1 MSSTL
6 PEIIY
11 EEIDKIPVVNS
22 PNSMYYIPLYK
33 NEEYFASLESY
44 VKFLKD
50 TERLVRSNNR
60 YNRYI
65 KHIRETYGLKN
76 CQVLSNIPITEDN
89 DVDIEM
95 HHGPI
100 LTLYDICAIVLEH
113 FIQQGWKISTF
124 RVADQVL
131 IEHEEGRVQTVMLSA
146 TVHEEVHERDIF
158 INMKQAVG
166 DINAFVRK
174 YHKVL
179 SDEYIDKINKYIER
193 SLKYDS
199 NDFGVLELNKTL
211 YKFID

>member
-1 MSSTL
+1 MGAPL

-33 NEEYFASLESY
+33 NEEYFASLENY

-50 TERLVRSNNR
+50 TERLVRSNRR
-60 YNRYI
+60 YDAYI
-65 KHIRETYGLKN
+65 NHIRTTYGITN
-76 CQVLSNIPITEDN
+76 CQVLSNLPITEDR
-89 DVDIEM
+89 DIDIEM

-100 LTLYDICAIVLEH
+100 LTLYDICAIVLEN
-113 FIQQGWKISTF
+113 FIQHGWKISTF

-146 TVHEEVHERDIF
+146 SVHEEVHERDIF
-158 INMKQAVG
+158 INMKQAIG
-166 DINAFVRK
+166 DINAFVKK
-174 YHKVL
+174 YRKVL
-179 SDEYIDKINKYIER
+179 SEEYIDKINNYIQR